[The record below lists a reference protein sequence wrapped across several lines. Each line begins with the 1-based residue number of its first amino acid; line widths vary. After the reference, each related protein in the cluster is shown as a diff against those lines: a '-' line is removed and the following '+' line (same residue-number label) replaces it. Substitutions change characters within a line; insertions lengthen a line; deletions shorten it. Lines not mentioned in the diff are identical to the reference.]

1 MNLNAND
8 MVIGLVAGLATALL
22 CLGVATG
29 SGLSVTLYLLS
40 AVPIMVA
47 GLGWGLRASLIA
59 VAVSSIAVVMLA
71 NTQTAIFVLLTT
83 SLPGAATSYWLT
95 LSRPAEEV
103 GGPEGQ
109 FVWFPLSDV
118 LLRLCVMVG
127 AAFIFIGAMVSYG
140 PEMLDPIVDQVVE
153 RVQLTD
159 PEFEFTAAARA
170 ELVTM
175 LTALVPF
182 IQPLMWTM
190 ILVGNIYIAMKISRA
205 SGQLKRPQDDFP
217 TELYMPKM
225 ALVMFAGALVL
236 SFLSGSIGFIG
247 SALSGGLF
255 AGFMLAGFALFHA
268 FSRGKPWRT
277 PALIIVYG
285 STFFMLLPA
294 LLLFLAGL
302 FAAAQRISISNQPNQ
317 PNE

>member
-59 VAVSSIAVVMLA
+59 VAVSSISVVMIA

-83 SLPGAATSYWLT
+83 SLPGAATAYWLT
-95 LSRPAEEV
+95 LSRPADEV
-103 GGPEGQ
+103 GGPQGKLA
-109 FVWFPLSDV
+109 WYPLSDM
-118 LLRLCVMVG
+118 LMRLCLMVG
-127 AAFIFIGAMVSYG
+127 AAFIFIGAMINYG
-140 PEMLDPIVDQVVE
+140 PEMLDPMMDQIVE
-153 RVQLTD
+153 RIQFTD
-159 PEFEFTAAARA
+159 PEFAFTDAARV
-170 ELVTM
+170 ELVAT
-175 LTALVPF
+175 LTALIPVV
-182 IQPLMWTM
+182 QPLVWTM
-190 ILVGNIYIAMKISRA
+190 ILVGNIYIAAKITRA

-217 TELYMPKM
+217 TQMHLPKI
-225 ALVMFAGALVL
+225 ALVVFAGSLLL

-247 SALSGGLF
+247 SAMSGGLF
-255 AGFMLAGFALFHA
+255 AGFILSGFALFHA
-268 FSRGKPWRT
+268 LSRGKPWRT
-277 PALIIVYG
+277 PALILVYG
-285 STFFMLLPA
+285 ATFFVMLPVFI
-294 LLLFLAGL
+294 LFLVGL
-302 FAAAQRISISNQPNQ
+302 FASARRKPVSTSPNQ

>member
-1 MNLNAND
+1 MNMNAND
-8 MVIGLVAGLATALL
+8 MVIGFVAGLATALL

-59 VAVSSIAVVMLA
+59 VAVSSIAVVSIA

-83 SLPGAATSYWLT
+83 SLPGAACAHWLT

-103 GGPEGQ
+103 GGPEGKLA
-109 FVWFPLSDV
+109 WFPLSDV
-118 LLRLCVMVG
+118 LLRLCLMIG
-127 AAFIFIGAMVSYG
+127 AAFIVIGAMVNYG

-159 PEFEFTAAARA
+159 PEFAFTDAARA
-170 ELVTM
+170 EFVAT
-175 LTALVPF
+175 LTALIPV
-182 IQPLMWTM
+182 IQPLVWTM
-190 ILVGNIYIAMKISRA
+190 ILVGNIYIASKITRA
-205 SGQLKRPQDDFP
+205 SGQLKRPQDDYP
-217 TELYMPKM
+217 TQMFMPKL
-225 ALVMFAGALVL
+225 ALVVFAGALFL
-236 SFLSGSIGFIG
+236 SFLPGSIGFIG
-247 SALSGGLF
+247 AALSGGLF
-255 AGFMLAGFALFHA
+255 AGFILSGFALFHA

-285 STFFMLLPA
+285 MTFFMMLPVFI
-294 LLLFLAGL
+294 LFLLGL
-302 FAAAQRISISNQPNQ
+302 FSAARRQPFSIPPNQ
-317 PNE
+317 SNE